1 MKALLT
7 ETIGTFFLV
16 LTIGL
21 TANAA
26 EPLAAIAVGLI
37 LMAMVYAGAH
47 TSGAHY
53 NPAMSLGL
61 IVRGAFPASKLAGY
75 WAAQF
80 VGALVAGFLIWKF
93 SGQPVHISPAELS
106 TPLKAIVGEAIGT
119 FGLAYVVMQVAA
131 RNGVPSNGHY
141 GLAIGVAVTA
151 LMLAFAPLTGA
162 AFNPAVGLAPAL
174 VEMVLGREVAPLF
187 WVYGVGPFIGALA
200 AGVVCKYQ
208 ES

>member
-1 MKALLT
+1 MKALLS
-7 ETIGTFFLV
+7 EAIGTFFLV

-21 TANAA
+21 TANSG
-26 EPLAAIAVGLI
+26 EPLAAVAVGLS

-53 NPAMSLGL
+53 NPAVSLGL
-61 IVRGAFPASKLAGY
+61 VVRGAFPANKLAGY

-80 VGALVAGFLIWKF
+80 VGALIAGFLIWKF
-93 SGQPVHISPAELS
+93 TGHPVDISPAEFT

-131 RNGVPSNGHY
+131 RNNAPSNGHY

-162 AFNPAVGLAPAL
+162 AFNPAVGLAPAV
-174 VEMVLGREVAPLF
+174 VEMVLGREVPPLF
-187 WVYGVGPFIGALA
+187 WVYAVGPFIGALL
-200 AGVVCKYQ
+200 AGAVCKYQ